1 MNNTWHIYGSS
12 ERAHLIASRLGLA
25 CVNDVPTIDHVQN
38 VVDTE
43 HIWLLDHRAMQS
55 LLSTQWTTLPP
66 IVDISG
72 DWFGRQSARA
82 QFFNARGVQY
92 LNCDGV
98 FVEPGE
104 HFGFAFCVGG
114 LAQNSSIGLFDV
126 LAPWPKAWS
135 RAESASGAGFLVL
148 LIHTFQHIALSFFT
162 PPQSLTP
169 RPADLLQMLV
179 QNTQLDI
186 YYYVSAACTHYLAL
200 ENEPEDYPKDLA
212 RLLKSWLEGN
222 LAIFHQLE
230 EAVAQLPLSLKI
242 LPEAKT

>member
-1 MNNTWHIYGSS
+1 MNKTWHVYGNS
-12 ERAHLIASRLGLA
+12 ERAHLIASRLGLTCA
-25 CVNDVPTIDHVQN
+25 HDVPTETARQN
-38 VVDTE
+38 ALDSE
-43 HIWLLDHRAMQS
+43 HIWLLDHQAMQFV
-55 LLSTQWTTLPP
+55 LSTHWTALPF

-82 QFFNARGVQY
+82 QFFKARGAHY

-98 FVEPGE
+98 FVAPGE
-104 HFGFAFCVGG
+104 CLGFAFCVGG
-114 LAQNSSIGLFDV
+114 TSPQHPQSNALFDA
-126 LAPWPKAWS
+126 LAPWPAAWS
-135 RAESASGAGFLVL
+135 CMESASGAGFLVL
-148 LIHTFQHIALSFFT
+148 LIQAFQHIALSFFN

-200 ENEPEDYPKDLA
+200 DDEPEDYPKHLA
-212 RLLKSWLEGN
+212 QLLKSWLEGN

-230 EAVAQLPLSLKI
+230 EAIAQLPLSLNV
-242 LPEAKT
+242 PH